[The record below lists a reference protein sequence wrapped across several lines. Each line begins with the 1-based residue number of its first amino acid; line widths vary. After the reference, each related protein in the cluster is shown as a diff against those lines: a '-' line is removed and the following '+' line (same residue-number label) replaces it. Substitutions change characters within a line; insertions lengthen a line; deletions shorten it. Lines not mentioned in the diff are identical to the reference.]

1 MLDAQGGGSTN
12 GLVEYSYR
20 LHASRLKMLIAA
32 VKKPSSE
39 RKAALMEASRLLE
52 HFWFDAN
59 HDTIFDDSEYQQSW
73 KQKIIT
79 RFTRISV
86 ADPDPYLF
94 KDHAWIGPFIK
105 ICQIFL
111 CHFDSFQS

>member
-1 MLDAQGGGSTN
+1 MSTW
-12 GLVEYSYR
+12 R
-20 LHASRLKMLIAA
+20 
-32 VKKPSSE
+32 
-39 RKAALMEASRLLE
+39 
-52 HFWFDAN
+52 

-94 KDHAWIGPFIK
+94 QDHAWIGPFIK
-105 ICQIFL
+105 NMSDF
-111 CHFDSFQS
+111 FMSF